1 MAINPAA
8 LDGANQRATL
18 FNPNLV
24 WGIPF
29 VPRWPNLA
37 IDQTGCRRVS
47 VREYP
52 GLMAAP
58 NGSNEVY
65 IVITIVLVCWIL
77 GKVGERE
84 SGMIPRFAQSSNTND
99 HRRRLLILLL
109 RLVLQL
115 AQEIRKAETSQ
126 PPSRRCVPRRCTIT
140 GSMLEY

>member
-8 LDGANQRATL
+8 LDGANQRAPL

-29 VPRWPNLA
+29 VPRWPHLA
-37 IDQTGCRRVS
+37 IDQNGCRRVS
-47 VREYP
+47 VRVYP

-84 SGMIPRFAQSSNTND
+84 R
-99 HRRRLLILLL
+99 
-109 RLVLQL
+109 
-115 AQEIRKAETSQ
+115 EWYETAFR
-126 PPSRRCVPRRCTIT
+126 PV
-140 GSMLEY
+140 